1 MDGYMRNFFFSVLC
15 VAYSYFMF
23 RQVFAKSM
31 VNNENK
37 TVKEKIL
44 SEIINLT
51 ALLVKNIIHFG
62 ISCMWIFFITRCLGL
77 GFNIRFALGIWLI
90 IEFIRY
96 NMRIDVS

>member
-1 MDGYMRNFFFSVLC
+1 MDVDMRYLFFNIAC
-15 VAYSYFMF
+15 VAFCYFMF
-23 RQVFAKSM
+23 RQMFAKSM
-31 VNNENK
+31 ANNENK

-44 SEIINLT
+44 GEIINLT

-77 GFNIRFALGIWLI
+77 GFSIRFALGIWLI

-96 NMRIDVS
+96 NVRLDVS

>member
-1 MDGYMRNFFFSVLC
+1 MDGDMRNFFFSVFC

-23 RQVFAKSM
+23 RQMFAKSM
-31 VNNENK
+31 ANNENK

-44 SEIINLT
+44 GEIINLIS
-51 ALLVKNIIHFG
+51 LLVKNIIHFG

-77 GFNIRFALGIWLI
+77 GFSIRFALGIWLI

-96 NMRIDVS
+96 NVHLDLS